1 MGDMNYN
8 PYDNSNNSNNTDNN
22 SNSNQDPHLNP
33 YGIPPYQ
40 YQMYRRGNAMETA
53 AIVLGTSSVI
63 MCNCLYVA
71 IPFGG
76 LAILFALL
84 SRGGRMSMTAR
95 ARNGLI
101 LGIVGIIVTIAF
113 YVYAFYIAIQD
124 AGSLEN
130 LLRETCE
137 MMGYDF
143 ETLFGEFFQ

>member
-8 PYDNSNNSNNTDNN
+8 PYDNSNDSNNAYNNN
-22 SNSNQDPHLNP
+22 SNQEPRLNP
-33 YGIPPYQ
+33 YGIPPYKYPL
-40 YQMYRRGNAMETA
+40 YQRGNAMETA
-53 AIVLGTSSVI
+53 AMVLGASSII
-63 MCNCLYVA
+63 MCNCLYLA

-101 LGIVGIIVTIAF
+101 LGIIGIIVTIAF
-113 YVYAFYIAIQD
+113 YAYAFYIAIQD
-124 AGSLEN
+124 AGSLEA

-143 ETLFGEFFQ
+143 ETLFGEYFQ

>member
-8 PYDNSNNSNNTDNN
+8 PYDNSNNTNNI
-22 SNSNQDPHLNP
+22 NP
-33 YGIPPYQ
+33 YGVPPYQ
-40 YQMYRRGNAMETA
+40 HQMYRRGNAMETA
-53 AIVLGTSSVI
+53 AMVLGASSII
-63 MCNCLYVA
+63 MCNCLYLA

-84 SRGGRMSMTAR
+84 SRGGRMSLTAK

-101 LGIVGIIVTIAF
+101 LGIVGIVVTIAF
-113 YVYAFYIAIQD
+113 YAYAFYIAIQD
-124 AGSLEN
+124 AGSLEA

-143 ETLFGEFFQ
+143 ETLFGDWFQ

>member
-8 PYDNSNNSNNTDNN
+8 PYDNSNNSNNTNN
-22 SNSNQDPHLNP
+22 MNP

-53 AIVLGTSSVI
+53 AMVLGTSSII
-63 MCNCLYVA
+63 MCNCLYLA

-113 YVYAFYIAIQD
+113 YAYAFYIAIQD
-124 AGSLEN
+124 AGSLEA
-130 LLRETCE
+130 LLREVCE

-143 ETLFGEFFQ
+143 ETLFGEYFQ

>member
-8 PYDNSNNSNNTDNN
+8 PYDNSNNSNNTNN
-22 SNSNQDPHLNP
+22 MNP

-53 AIVLGTSSVI
+53 ALVLGASSII
-63 MCNCLYVA
+63 MCNCLYLA

-84 SRGGRMSMTAR
+84 SRGGRMSLTTK

-101 LGIVGIIVTIAF
+101 LGIVGIVVTIAF
-113 YVYAFYIAIQD
+113 YAYAFYIAIQD
-124 AGSLEN
+124 AGSFEA
-130 LLRETCE
+130 LLREVCE

-143 ETLFGEFFQ
+143 DTLYGDWFQ